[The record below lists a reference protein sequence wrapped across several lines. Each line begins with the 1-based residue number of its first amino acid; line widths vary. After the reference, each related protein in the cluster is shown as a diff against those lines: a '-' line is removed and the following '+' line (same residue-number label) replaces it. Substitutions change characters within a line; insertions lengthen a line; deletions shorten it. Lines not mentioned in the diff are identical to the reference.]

1 MNACLNLLGSACSCS
16 KSDEGSKERLRRSRT
31 ESSGAAPAIEEL
43 PGIARQV
50 RPEGPQ
56 AEKLATGFGFL
67 AGGEVWRAPGP
78 PAPPGIKPLRKFE
91 YPPLPRPR
99 PAEVGISRPGTD
111 FSHSRRGLEGARPS
125 SSPEHQILEE
135 VQISIFAPRPAEVGI
150 SRFGFAL
157 AHPKRSGGRP
167 ALQHPRASNPCGS
180 SNIHLRPDRVPQK
193 SEVAD
198 RAVLLP
204 CEEVWRASGPPAPA
218 SIKSLRKFNLP
229 PPSRVLFLLRI
240 VENLQSTVKML

>member
-1 MNACLNLLGSACSCS
+1 M
-16 KSDEGSKERLRRSRT
+16 RRSWQHGFAFSRARR
-31 ESSGAAPAIEEL
+31 SG
-43 PGIARQV
+43 GRQAL
-50 RPEGPQ
+50 Q
-56 AEKLATGFGFL
+56 
-67 AGGEVWRAPGP
+67 
-78 PAPPGIKPLRKFE
+78 
-91 YPPLPRPR
+91 LPRASNPR
-99 PAEVGISRPGTD
+99 GSLNIHLRPDRVPQKSEFPALVLPSPI
-111 FSHSRRGLEGARPS
+111 RRGLEGVRPS

-157 AHPKRSGGRP
+157 PHPKRSGGRQ

-180 SNIHLRPDRVPQK
+180 SNIRLRPDRVPQK